1 MVPGGEKRRR
11 RPEKV
16 RAERRQLK
24 EGGDY
29 KTIHLFSMCSKVTQG
44 EGGFVFKG
52 HPREGGVMC
61 SKVTQGK
68 GGHVFKGHP
77 REGGS
82 CVQRS
87 PKGRGVMCSKVTK
100 GKGGYLE
107 STGSNLKF

>member
-24 EGGDY
+24 EGEDY

-44 EGGFVFKG
+44 EGGYVFKG
-52 HPREGGVMC
+52 HQRGG
-61 SKVTQGK
+61 GL
-68 GGHVFKGHP
+68 
-77 REGGS
+77 

-87 PKGRGVMCSKVTK
+87 PKGVMCSKVTK
-100 GKGGYLE
+100 GEGGYLE
-107 STGSNLKF
+107 SNGSNLKF